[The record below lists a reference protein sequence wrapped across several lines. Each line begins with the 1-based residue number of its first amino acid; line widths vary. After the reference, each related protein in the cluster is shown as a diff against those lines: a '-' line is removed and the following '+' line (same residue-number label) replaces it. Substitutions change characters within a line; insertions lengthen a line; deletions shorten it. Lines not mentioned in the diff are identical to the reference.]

1 MLATSIACDG
11 SQAFLKMYS
20 NKMSRHS
27 LVSVVG
33 GVNVDISAA
42 LTTAFVHGDSIP
54 GNVSVGMGGV
64 ARNMAHNLVVLGHDV
79 RFVTLFGGDS
89 FGAMC
94 QTQCNDIGLDLSLSE
109 QRDGLR
115 NGLYLCVNDQTGD
128 MIVAVADTDIINDL
142 TPNFLSCRINPINQS
157 EAVVADANLS
167 VDSLRYLIDHC
178 RAPLFVD
185 AVSTNKAL
193 RVVEALKESD
203 AHRLHTLKLNR
214 QEALVATESDT
225 VEQAAAKLAE
235 MGVEHILVTL
245 GAAGVLCC
253 DGSSTLYFPSQPVD
267 VVNTTGAGDAFLAAV
282 VHALLRGVPFPLAA
296 QYGQQVARATLLTK
310 QSVNP
315 EICNIPLPILS

>member
-1 MLATSIACDG
+1 MAIPFPETCRWEWEVWLATWPTTWWCWDMMCVS
-11 SQAFLKMYS
+11 SHF
-20 NKMSRHS
+20 
-27 LVSVVG
+27 SVVTLLAPCAK
-33 GVNVDISAA
+33 NNA
-42 LTTAFVHGDSIP
+42 TT
-54 GNVSVGMGGV
+54 
-64 ARNMAHNLVVLGHDV
+64 LGSTS
-79 RFVTLFGGDS
+79 R
-89 FGAMC
+89 
-94 QTQCNDIGLDLSLSE
+94 SLS
-109 QRDGLR
+109 
-115 NGLYLCVNDQTGD
+115 NGMACATGSTCVSTT
-128 MIVAVADTDIINDL
+128 DTDIINDL